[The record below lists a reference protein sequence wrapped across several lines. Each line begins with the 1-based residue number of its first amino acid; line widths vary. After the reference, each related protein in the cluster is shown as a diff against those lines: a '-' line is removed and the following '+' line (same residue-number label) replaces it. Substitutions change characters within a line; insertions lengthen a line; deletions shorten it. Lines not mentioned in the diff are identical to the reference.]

1 MTIKFLN
8 VPEWSGAYIMAML
21 LDVAVHDL
29 VLEDAIGVYMVG
41 NPL

>member
-8 VPEWSGAYIMAML
+8 VPEWNGKYIMAML
-21 LDVAVHDL
+21 LDLAVHDL
-29 VLEDAIGVYMVG
+29 TVDDAIGVYMCG